1 MFIFTGSFSLSIFF
15 FVITRVLVWPKQSI
29 VRLSI
34 FDTSLN
40 EGADLCSRAFGG
52 NPSCPRGSRMR
63 FSRSFLKKEKWLEVT
78 SLNIVSFFILFVG
91 TNVVSVQYPRAL
103 PDILFCSFYFFL
115 RYIQLQPWLECLAFS
130 QRTPLGL

>member
-1 MFIFTGSFSLSIFF
+1 MFIFTGSFSLSIFFF

-78 SLNIVSFFILFVG
+78 SLNIVFFFFVG
-91 TNVVSVQYPRAL
+91 INVVSVQYPRAL
-103 PDILFCSFYFFL
+103 PDILLCSFYFFL
-115 RYIQLQPWLECLAFS
+115 RYIQLQPWLERLAFS
-130 QRTPLGL
+130 QLTPLGL

>member
-1 MFIFTGSFSLSIFF
+1 MFIFAGSFSLYFF
-15 FVITRVLVWPKQSI
+15 FLITRVLVWPKLSL

-40 EGADLCSRAFGG
+40 EGADLCSRAFGD
-52 NPSCPRGSRMR
+52 NPSCPRGSQMR

-78 SLNIVSFFILFVG
+78 SLNIVSFFFFVC

-103 PDILFCSFYFFL
+103 PDILFCSFYFSL
-115 RYIQLQPWLECLAFS
+115 RYIQLQPWLERLAFS
-130 QRTPLGL
+130 QLTPRGL